1 MPTRPRRLLAIV
13 ALPFLL
19 TACGSTAPTPSLSL
33 ASDQP
38 SPSGSAATAV
48 PSAAAGQ
55 TGTDWGRIW
64 DAVPASF
71 PRFPGSTPADD
82 AGGDAVSARHAVA
95 GGDPQAIAT
104 WFGDALPQGGFSTVG
119 LNGPGEDGGFTI
131 DSTGDGDC
139 RVQTTVA
146 PVGDMTFISVRYGAG
161 CPAP

>member
-1 MPTRPRRLLAIV
+1 M
-13 ALPFLL
+13 
-19 TACGSTAPTPSLSL
+19 GSL
-33 ASDQP
+33 ASRIQLL
-38 SPSGSAATAV
+38 
-48 PSAAAGQ
+48 AAAALFS
-55 TGTDWGRIW
+55 TGG
-64 DAVPASF
+64 AVIKGTAFS
-71 PRFPGSTPADD
+71 SWQV
-82 AGGDAVSARHAVA
+82 AGFRSAIAAVA

-146 PVGDMTFISVRYGAG
+146 PLGDMTFISVRYGAG